1 MLKYSIAALA
11 LVASSTFA
19 FADPNNGG
27 AKVPSGSSGATME
40 HSSGGSMSGSA
51 MKESG
56 ALMKEDRSSASDAR
70 PNSSKETAASRFD
83 EGKSKLDRQQ
93 AKGDERKGDNRQA
106 QDSDRGANNGDPADR
121 NERMGADQS
130 RDKSKANGS
139 STGASQGTE
148 GKSGTKGSIA
158 NISTEQKTRVKS
170 VFSGHLVAPARDINV
185 AVSVGV
191 VVPRSV
197 HFYPVPEDVVT
208 IVPDYRG
215 YEYFMIDDSQL
226 AIVDPNTLKV
236 VDIIV
241 VT

>member
-19 FADPNNGG
+19 FADPNNWG

-40 HSSGGSMSGSA
+40 HSSGGA

-70 PNSSKETAASRFD
+70 PNSSKETAASRSD

-93 AKGDERKGDNRQA
+93 AKGDEQNSKSDKRQA
-106 QDSDRGANNGDPADR
+106 QDSDRGADNGDRADR

-130 RDKSKANGS
+130 RDKSKANRS
-139 STGASQGTE
+139 STGASEGTE

-158 NISTEQKTRVKS
+158 NISTEQKTRLKS

-185 AVSVGV
+185 AVSVGI

-215 YEYFMIDDSQL
+215 YEYFMIDDSHV
-226 AIVDPNTLKV
+226 AIVDPDTLEV

-241 VT
+241 VA

>member
-70 PNSSKETAASRFD
+70 PNSSKETAASRSD

-139 STGASQGTE
+139 STGASEGTE

-226 AIVDPNTLKV
+226 AIVDPNTLEV

>member
-1 MLKYSIAALA
+1 MIA
-11 LVASSTFA
+11 S
-19 FADPNNGG
+19 
-27 AKVPSGSSGATME
+27 KRKAT
-40 HSSGGSMSGSA
+40 
-51 MKESG
+51 
-56 ALMKEDRSSASDAR
+56 
-70 PNSSKETAASRFD
+70 
-83 EGKSKLDRQQ
+83 
-93 AKGDERKGDNRQA
+93 
-106 QDSDRGANNGDPADR
+106 
-121 NERMGADQS
+121 NERVITGKPKTAIVVPITAIRRTATSGWAPTNHATS
-130 RDKSKANGS
+130 RRPTDLRREPAR
-139 STGASQGTE
+139 GTE

-226 AIVDPNTLKV
+226 AIVDPDTLEV

>member
-56 ALMKEDRSSASDAR
+56 ALMKQDRSSASDAR
-70 PNSSKETAASRFD
+70 PNSSTETAASRSD

-130 RDKSKANGS
+130 RDKSRIFDGS
-139 STGASQGTE
+139 Q
-148 GKSGTKGSIA
+148 
-158 NISTEQKTRVKS
+158 R
-170 VFSGHLVAPARDINV
+170 GHGRQVRDE
-185 AVSVGV
+185 
-191 VVPRSV
+191 RL
-197 HFYPVPEDVVT
+197 DC
-208 IVPDYRG
+208 
-215 YEYFMIDDSQL
+215 
-226 AIVDPNTLKV
+226 
-236 VDIIV
+236 
-241 VT
+241 

>member
-40 HSSGGSMSGSA
+40 HSSGGSMSGGA

-70 PNSSKETAASRFD
+70 PNSSKETAASRSD

-106 QDSDRGANNGDPADR
+106 QDSDRGANNGDRADR

-130 RDKSKANGS
+130 RDKSKANRS
-139 STGASQGTE
+139 STGASEGTE

-215 YEYFMIDDSQL
+215 YEYFMIDDL
-226 AIVDPNTLKV
+226 HVAIVDPDTLEV

-241 VT
+241 VA